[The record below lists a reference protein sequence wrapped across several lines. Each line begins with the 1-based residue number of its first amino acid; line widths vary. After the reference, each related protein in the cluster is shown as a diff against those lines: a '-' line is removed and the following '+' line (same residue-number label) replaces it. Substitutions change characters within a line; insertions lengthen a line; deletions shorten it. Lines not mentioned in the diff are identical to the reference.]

1 MKIVAA
7 KVRLHLPT
15 ARSLKDKR
23 QIVKSILGR
32 VQNQFSVCAAEI
44 ESQDKWQ
51 LAVLGLVAISNE
63 TSHANEVI
71 SKAVDFIED
80 GPWPME
86 FLGYELEAL
95 SVF

>member
-1 MKIVAA
+1 MNIVAA
-7 KVRLHLPT
+7 KVRIHLPA

-32 VQNQFSVCAAEI
+32 VQDQFSVCIAEI
-44 ESQDKWQ
+44 EAQDKWQ
-51 LAVLGLVAISNE
+51 LAVLGIVAISCDG
-63 TSHANEVI
+63 SHANEVI
-71 SKAVDFIED
+71 SKAVDFIEF
-80 GPWPME
+80 GHWPIE